1 MEKRFFHEYVIFRI
15 LKIWEYYL
23 MEKRFVLY
31 FDYKALKFVH
41 MVRKELVMICIR
53 EGDLPST
60 IYI

>member
-1 MEKRFFHEYVIFRI
+1 
-15 LKIWEYYL
+15 